1 MTQHT
6 NFIKALLLI
15 LTFISLPKTG
25 WAQGQDKA
33 TVFGKVSSA
42 TGEVLIGVSVALKDA
57 NIGTT
62 TDEKGQ
68 FRISG
73 ISAGNYVLTLS
84 YIGFETQEQ
93 PIQLGESQNLELNL
107 RLINKAFVMNSVE
120 IVGKTATK
128 EINEQPYAVTA
139 ISVKELQNSSSDAK
153 EVLNRVSGVK
163 VLEEGGLGS
172 NLSFTL
178 NGFSGDQVKFFLD
191 GIPMDNFSSSLSLSD
206 IPVNTIDRLEVYK
219 GVVPVWLGTDAL
231 GGAVNIITNKKNNF
245 LDASYSVGSFNTHR
259 LSINGAYTNPTSGF
273 TLRGTANYNY
283 SDNNYKVWV
292 PIKKG
297 NNVIDSAEV
306 KRFHDRYRSG
316 TLKLETGWVDQKF
329 ADNFLFGIIATGN
342 DKQVQTGATMSSVY
356 GGITRNSQS
365 IVPTLKYS
373 KENLFLKGLNVSF
386 SSAFNRTK
394 SEVIDTLRG
403 VQYNWLGE
411 ATYTPGSTD
420 GELNRTF
427 TTLTDNDFNSQ
438 FNTSYAFGP
447 KVSLAFNYA
456 LSYFARESFD
466 TENPD
471 RIENKF
477 PKSLTKQLAGLAF
490 KFDPTEKWSTTVFGK
505 FYYLN
510 AKTSK
515 QYDFAQDNQRI
526 DAFESQKENIGYGIA
541 STYFLLPKLQL
552 KASYEHTYRM
562 PWATEIFGDGL
573 FTTPNPDLGPEQSN
587 NVNAGAAYGFNLG
600 PDHQFNL
607 ESSFIY
613 RAANDLIYQVV
624 KVASPETYYDNL
636 SKTRTVGI
644 EGGLRYRWRET
655 FNMGGSMTFQDITDQ
670 ADFVFNESYTN
681 TGYQKNFQKDFRVP
695 NIPYLF
701 GNANAGLTFKN
712 VLTEK
717 SVWGINYY
725 FNFVEQ
731 YFLSWAELGSRDFK
745 KVIPRQYSH
754 NLELSY
760 SLKQGKYNITA
771 ECRNLTDALLYDKYY
786 LQKPGRAFYLKLRY
800 VL

>member
-1 MTQHT
+1 MAGK
-6 NFIKALLLI
+6 IYSIRILVVI
-15 LTFISLPKTG
+15 LTFFCLPKTG
-25 WAQGQDKA
+25 WAQNLGQA
-33 TVFGKVSSA
+33 NIFGQVLSN
-42 TGEVLIGVSVALKDA
+42 TGEVLVGVSVGIKDT
-57 NIGTT
+57 NIGTV
-62 TDEKGQ
+62 TDAKGH
-68 FRISG
+68 FRIAG
-73 ISAGNYVLTLS
+73 LRAGNYVLTVS
-84 YIGFETQEQ
+84 YIGFETQEK
-93 PIQLGESQNLELNL
+93 PIQLSEYQNLESNI
-107 RLINKAFVMNSVE
+107 RLIGKAFEINSVE
-120 IVGKTATK
+120 VVGKSVTK
-128 EINEQPYAVTA
+128 AINEQPYAVTA

-153 EVLNRVSGVK
+153 EILNRVSGVK

-172 NLSFTL
+172 NLSFSL

-245 LDASYSVGSFNTHR
+245 LDASYSVGSFNSHR
-259 LSINGAYTNPTSGF
+259 VSINGAYTNPNNGF
-273 TLRGTANYNY
+273 TFRGNTNYNY

-292 PIKKG
+292 PIKEG
-297 NNVIDSAEV
+297 NNVVDSAEV
-306 KRFHDRYRSG
+306 ERFHDRYRSG
-316 TLKLETGWVDQKF
+316 TVKLEAGWLDRKF
-329 ADNFLFGIIATGN
+329 ADNFLLGVIASGN

-365 IVPTLKYS
+365 VVPTLKYS
-373 KENLFLKGLNVSF
+373 KENLFLEGLNVSF
-386 SSAFNRTK
+386 SSAFNRTR
-394 SEVIDTLRG
+394 SEIIDTLRG
-403 VQYNWLGE
+403 VEYNWLGE
-411 ATYTPGSTD
+411 TTFTPGSTD

-427 TTLTDNDFNSQ
+427 TTLTDDDFNSQ
-438 FNTSYAFGP
+438 FNTSYRFSP
-447 KVSLAFNYA
+447 KVSVALNYA

-505 FYYLN
+505 FYFLQ
-510 AKTSK
+510 AQTSK
-515 QYDFAQDNQRI
+515 QFNFAQDNQRI
-526 DAFESQKENIGYGIA
+526 DAFKSQKENFGYGA
-541 STYFLLPKLQL
+541 ATTYFLLPKLQL
-552 KASYEHTYRM
+552 KASYEHTYRL
-562 PWATEIFGDGL
+562 PWANEIFGDGL

-587 NVNAGAAYGFNLG
+587 NINAGVSYGFNLG
-600 PDHQFNL
+600 PDHQLNL
-607 ESSFIY
+607 ESSFLY
-613 RAANDLIYQVV
+613 RGAKDLIYQVV
-624 KVASPETYYDNL
+624 KVTSPVTYYDNL
-636 SKTRTVGI
+636 SQTRTVGV
-644 EGGLRYRWRET
+644 EGGVRYRWRET
-655 FNMGGSMTFQDITDQ
+655 FNVGGNLTFQNITDQ
-670 ADFVFNESYTN
+670 ADFVYNESYTN
-681 TGYQKNFQKDFRVP
+681 TGYQKNFQRGFRVP

-712 VLTEK
+712 VFTEK
-717 SVWGINYY
+717 SVWNINYY

-745 KVIPRQYSH
+745 KVIPRQSSH

-771 ECRNLTDALLYDKYY
+771 ECRNLTDARLYDKYY